1 MADLFSIAAAEEA
14 QGRRRQMLRTAF
26 GPTIAA
32 ALADPAV
39 IEVMVN
45 PDGKLWIERAS
56 VGRQDTGEHIASTE
70 AERIIRLVAAHVR
83 REVTDKAPI
92 VSAELPETG
101 ERFEGVMP
109 PVSPAPCFAVRK
121 PADVLYRLSDYV
133 AARIMS
139 PRQAEA
145 LAVAVRE
152 RRNILVVGGTSSGK
166 TTLVNALLA
175 EIADLGER
183 VVILEDT
190 RELKCAAVD
199 CVSMRTKPG
208 VATLATW
215 CARRSGYGPTASSL
229 ARCADPRH
237 STCSKPGTPAIPA
250 ASPPYTPIRRDPAST
265 GSSSWCKRP
274 SSRCR
279 AISLCRPSMSSCSW
293 RDGASTGVSRPCS
306 SSIIS
311 MTTATTC
318 SSPWR
323 GPLCTRFDGRERMR
337 PLAILHSQS
346 CRWVL
351 VPFAGLLIVA
361 LTEPAIAA
369 GSGMPWEAPLQRI
382 LESIEGPVAK
392 VVAVII
398 IIVTGLSLAFGDMG
412 GGLRRLIQIVFGL
425 SIAFAATSFFLSFFA
440 FAGGALIN

>member
-1 MADLFSIAAAEEA
+1 MADLFSIAATEEA

-56 VGRQDTGEHIASTE
+56 VGREDSGELMASTE

-121 PADVLYRLSDYV
+121 PADVLYRLGDYV

-152 RRNILVVGGTSSGK
+152 RRNILLVGGTSSGK

-175 EIADLGER
+175 EVADLGER
-183 VVILEDT
+183 VIILEDT
-190 RELKCAAVD
+190 RELKCAAAD
-199 CVSMRTKPG
+199 CVSLRTKPG
-208 VATLATW
+208 VATLADLVRSTLRLRPDRIIVGEVRGPEALDMLKAW
-215 CARRSGYGPTASSL
+215 NTGHPGGITTVHANSAQSGLYRLEQLVQEAVVTVPRDLIVQAIDIVLFLQGRGLNRRVECVLELSNLDDEGDYLLKPL
-229 ARCADPRH
+229 ARP
-237 STCSKPGTPAIPA
+237 T
-250 ASPPYTPIRRDPAST
+250 
-265 GSSSWCKRP
+265 
-274 SSRCR
+274 
-279 AISLCRPSMSSCSW
+279 
-293 RDGASTGVSRPCS
+293 
-306 SSIIS
+306 
-311 MTTATTC
+311 
-318 SSPWR
+318 
-323 GPLCTRFDGRERMR
+323 
-337 PLAILHSQS
+337 LHT
-346 CRWVL
+346 V
-351 VPFAGLLIVA
+351 
-361 LTEPAIAA
+361 
-369 GSGMPWEAPLQRI
+369 
-382 LESIEGPVAK
+382 
-392 VVAVII
+392 
-398 IIVTGLSLAFGDMG
+398 
-412 GGLRRLIQIVFGL
+412 
-425 SIAFAATSFFLSFFA
+425 
-440 FAGGALIN
+440 